1 MAQPSCGTQVV
12 VCVLCAVLLSDCPVA
27 AVRKRKHRVKGGAP
41 AAGGESAA
49 AADEAVSLFNSGNQM
64 FQGGRLPEAAA
75 TYRRAVGLQPTL
87 GSAHYNLGAT
97 LGAMGLHIEAV
108 GSYEQATAYKVRAYE
123 GSVTVCTDRLLDL
136 NWCRRTTTTRGLTWR
151 ALIADCLRSVLAK
164 QHTQLSGLSFTSRIL
179 EKQCTPV

>member
-1 MAQPSCGTQVV
+1 MPLRAPPRARAVNLHCIAAEAAAGVGQLERAMAQPSCGTQVV

-27 AVRKRKHRVKGGAP
+27 AVRKRKHRAKGGAP
-41 AAGGESAA
+41 AAGGGSAA

-97 LGAMGLHIEAV
+97 LGAMGLHMEAV

-123 GSVTVCTDRLLDL
+123 GS
-136 NWCRRTTTTRGLTWR
+136 LT
-151 ALIADCLRSVLAK
+151 LIIC
-164 QHTQLSGLSFTSRIL
+164 
-179 EKQCTPV
+179 